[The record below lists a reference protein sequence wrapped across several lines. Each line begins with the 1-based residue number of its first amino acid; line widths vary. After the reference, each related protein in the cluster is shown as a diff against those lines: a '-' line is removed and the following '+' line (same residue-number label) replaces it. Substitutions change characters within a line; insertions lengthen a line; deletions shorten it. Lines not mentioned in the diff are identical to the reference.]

1 MTVKGEGEAK
11 AAALSPWST
20 RPRSTA
26 PPRRPPPPAAS
37 AAQQSGAATYY
48 LLPAT
53 YHQVLRY
60 PLPGLRYLLPGACG
74 VLRSR
79 DLSSP
84 VLCCCTSASTSAST
98 SAADHGP
105 DIDPWLVCPNVGAVA
120 LKGGSDSSPN
130 GVGGGTHGSSP
141 DMSSA
146 PAVTRRGALAGSR
159 RGAPGLFGATAA
171 RACAE
176 AAADCARRPW
186 ARCVRAVPGSSSGR

>member
-1 MTVKGEGEAK
+1 MRPQRPHLGPL
-11 AAALSPWST
+11 ALDQQRLLVVHLRLRRPQVT
-20 RPRSTA
+20 RPQLTS
-26 PPRRPPPPAAS
+26 PQAS
-37 AAQQSGAATYY
+37 S
-48 LLPAT
+48 
-53 YHQVLRY
+53 QVLRPTTYY

-74 VLRSR
+74 VRRSR

-84 VLCCCTSASTSAST
+84 VLCCRTSASTSAS
-98 SAADHGP
+98 DHGP
-105 DIDPWLVCPNVGAVA
+105 DMSPWLVCPNVGAVA

-176 AAADCARRPW
+176 AAADCARRP
-186 ARCVRAVPGSSSGR
+186 